1 LENSKKKNPQLSEE
15 KENRGLVLLEA
26 ALYVAGRPVDL
37 KTLGSIIKT
46 RSKKRVKALAQ
57 ELVNE
62 YKSRSTALEVLML
75 EDDRIVLQLKGE
87 YTPEVRRLA
96 IRPLLSAGPLKT
108 LSYIAYRQPVSQ
120 AQVIQVRGR
129 HVYSHLKQLEEFGL
143 ILREK
148 TGRAIVIRSTDYF
161 ADFFGLSHELKTM
174 KRQLQSLF
182 RDSNKNDLKT

>member
-1 LENSKKKNPQLSEE
+1 LENSEKKISDLSEE
-15 KENRGLVLLEA
+15 EKKLRGLVLLEA
-26 ALYVAGRPVDL
+26 ALYVAGRPLDL
-37 KTLGSIIKT
+37 KTLASIIKT
-46 RSKKRVKALAQ
+46 RSKKKVKQLAQ
-57 ELVNE
+57 ELMKD
-62 YKSRSTALEVLML
+62 YKSRNTALEILVL

-87 YTPEVRRLA
+87 YTPKVRRLA

-120 AQVIQVRGR
+120 AQVIQVRGC

-148 TGRAIVIRSTDYF
+148 KGRATIIRSTDYF

-174 KRQLQSLF
+174 KHQLQSLF
-182 RDSNKNDLKT
+182 RDSGKKD